1 MSSKKMFASASSAS
15 STKAKVANTVNEAGG
30 VAYKMSV
37 KHALAQYA
45 VTGTFADGFYT
56 EGKDQLEKFVKLLA
70 ETDPIYAAKLAIY
83 ARHNGLMKDTP
94 AAILAWIAS
103 NDIEVFKAVFGK
115 VVNNSKMLRNFVQ
128 MIRSGKFG
136 RKSFGNAAKKAI
148 QKWIENRSDEKL
160 FDDAVGN
167 DPSMADIIK
176 MVHVKPSNKTRAAL
190 YGYILGSNKLVAKD
204 LPKIVKS
211 FEDFKNGK
219 SEVVPA
225 VSWQRLTALPLT
237 DKNWKELAESAS
249 WTTTRMNLNTFA
261 RHGVFK
267 DSKMVK
273 KIAAKLSDK
282 DEVAKAKVFPYQLLM
297 AYLFVEEGVPSEIK
311 NALQEAMEIAVDN
324 VNSLTG
330 KSVKIAVDT
339 SGSMGSNVT
348 GNRGSA
354 TSKARCIDVASL
366 IASTLLRKNKGS
378 KLYPFDTTVH
388 SASSINAFDSVMTNA
403 EKLRK
408 FGGGGTDCGCAMK
421 AILDDMRNGDDVDV
435 IVMIS
440 DNESWM
446 NNSSRSGATSM
457 ASYWEQIR
465 KINPKAKLI
474 CIDLI
479 ANDTTQVV
487 DGKNCLNLGGWSD
500 ELFNEIGRFVGDFK
514 ANNWVEE
521 IEKIEI

>member
-1 MSSKKMFASASSAS
+1 MSNKKMFASASSTS
-15 STKAKVANTVNEAGG
+15 NKVQITNTVNAAGG
-30 VAYKMSV
+30 HAYKMSV

-45 VTGTFADGFYT
+45 VTGTFTDGFYT
-56 EGKDQLEKFVKLLA
+56 DGTDQLENFIKLLGQ
-70 ETDPIYAAKLAIY
+70 TDAVFAAKLAVY
-83 ARHNGLMKDTP
+83 ARQKGLMKDTP
-94 AAILAWIAS
+94 AAILAWVAS
-103 NDIEVFKAVFGK
+103 QDVEVMKKVFGK

-128 MIRSGKFG
+128 MVRSGKFG

-148 QKWIENRSDEKL
+148 QKWIDARSDEKL

-176 MVHVKPSNKTRAAL
+176 MVHVKPSNKTREAL
-190 YGYILGSNKLVAKD
+190 YGYILGSDKVNIKN
-204 LPKIVKS
+204 LPKIVKAFES
-211 FEDFKNGK
+211 FKSGK
-219 SEVVPA
+219 TQEIPA

-237 DKNWKELAESAS
+237 DKNWKELAKNAS

-267 DSKMVK
+267 DSAMVK
-273 KIAAKLSDK
+273 SIAAKLSDK

-297 AYLFVEEGVPSEIK
+297 AYLFVEGDVPSEIK
-311 NALQEAMEIAVDN
+311 NALQEAMEVAVEN
-324 VNSLTG
+324 VPSLNG

-378 KLYPFDTTVH
+378 KLYPFDTSVH
-388 SASSINAFDSVMTNA
+388 SAKSINAFDSIMTNA
-403 EKLRK
+403 EKLRS
-408 FGGGGTDCGCAMK
+408 FGGGGTDCGCAMR
-421 AILDDMRNGDDVDV
+421 AILDDMRNGDEVDV
-435 IVMIS
+435 IVMVS

-446 NNSSRSGATSM
+446 NNRGRNNSTSM
-457 ASYWEQIR
+457 ATYWEQIR
-465 KINPKAKLI
+465 KINSKAKLI

-487 DGKNCLNLGGWSD
+487 DGKNTLNVGGWSD
-500 ELFNEIGRFVGDFK
+500 EIFSEIDRFVNEF
-514 ANNWVEE
+514 NTNSWVEE